1 MPSLQMIFPENLKYS
16 KEHTWVKVNGNRA
29 TIGITDF
36 AQSWIGELLSIDLFE
51 EDSEIE
57 PWGLFG
63 TLETSKVSFE
73 LCSPISGTII
83 KRNNQLAEKITLINK
98 EPYEGGWMIVLSMKD
113 VEDLVTLLDVNAYK
127 EYLKNWVDAEGSNE

>member
-1 MPSLQMIFPENLKYS
+1 MIFPENLKYS